1 MSSKLPAS
9 TEDWDFESVE
19 WDLDTVI
26 YRSAPSSLRWKDY
39 AAFRVV
45 CKTAIC
51 VNVPMGRIESWFY
64 KAGSSYQRKIGFVS
78 RIQYPDWAKGYAFFQ
93 TLTNGIG
100 NELYYVYRDG
110 VLFKSGA
117 IAQPPVDTWF
127 KRRLTFWESG
137 GWLILRYETWDG
149 SSWVKEIADVLDPSP
164 LYGSSSVNRCGLY
177 LASHGSVDQI
187 RADDTVIYKPS

>member
-9 TEDWDFESVE
+9 TEDWDFQTTN
-19 WDLDTVI
+19 WDLDTAI
-26 YRSAPSSLRWKDY
+26 YHSAPSSLRGLDPNP
-39 AAFRVV
+39 FRVV
-45 CKTAIC
+45 CKITDALNI
-51 VNVPMGRIESWFY
+51 PMGRIESWFY
-64 KAGSSYQRKIGFVS
+64 KSGSSYQRRLGFVS
-78 RIQYPDWAKGYAFFQ
+78 RIQYPDWTKGYDFWQ
-93 TLTNGIG
+93 TVTDGIG

-117 IAQPPVDTWF
+117 IAEPPVDTWF

-137 GWLILRYETWDG
+137 GWLILRYEKWNG

-177 LASHGSVDQI
+177 LASHASVDQV
-187 RADDTVIYKPS
+187 RADDTIIYKPS